1 MPPNP
6 SQALPATPSPET
18 AKPALLVVEDSQTL
32 SNIIQQRLSPDFQ
45 VKAAM
50 NGEDALR
57 LLKEGHGF
65 AAVLLDLVLPRVD
78 GFEVMRRLRDRGD
91 TTPILVIT
99 ARPRQTI
106 EKETLALGATGI
118 YIKPLDFASI
128 TEDLKRIIVKQKR
141 GRSGELVVNE
151 ATGKNYPLRR
161 STKCCFI
168 CGFEKVRIFTP
179 VAEGFKEDWSKGAF
193 PVYQS
198 KPPYENW
205 DFLKTLI
212 MVCPYCF
219 FSSADAADFAE
230 RADSVYPFSEES
242 KKILARNISV
252 RKRLVP
258 EALDVDPRFD
268 EANRTKEQVI
278 DTLVLADKCCN
289 GLILAGKAGSYAMAG
304 IYSTLLGALHHPFG
318 EKYYREAFNHFENQL
333 KDKNTP
339 RAVLVKTYYFC
350 IVLHMLLGRTAM
362 GRDIMRK
369 VEQMYADRKL
379 EDVGEEERDWL
390 MRINHVWKNG
400 VETGS
405 GRDIV

>member
-1 MPPNP
+1 
-6 SQALPATPSPET
+6 
-18 AKPALLVVEDSQTL
+18 
-32 SNIIQQRLSPDFQ
+32 
-45 VKAAM
+45 M
-50 NGEDALR
+50 NGEEALR
-57 LLKEGHGF
+57 MLKEGHGF
-65 AAVLLDLVLPRVD
+65 SAILLDLVLPRVD

-91 TTPILVIT
+91 ATPVLIIT

-106 EKETLALGATGI
+106 EKEAMSLGAAGI
-118 YIKPLDFASI
+118 YIKPLDFTSI
-128 TEDLKRIIVKQKR
+128 NEELKRIIVKQKR
-141 GRSGELVVNE
+141 SRSGELVVNE
-151 ATGKNYPLRR
+151 ATGKNFPLRR

-168 CGFEKVRIFTP
+168 CGYEKVQIFSP
-179 VAEGFKEDWSKGAF
+179 VAEGFKEDWSKGAY
-193 PVYQS
+193 PVYQA

-212 MVCPYCF
+212 LVCPYCF
-219 FSSADAADFAE
+219 FASADAADFAD

-258 EALDVDPRFD
+258 EALDVDARFD
-268 EANRTKEQVI
+268 EANRSKEQVI
-278 DTLVLADKCCN
+278 DALVLADKCCN
-289 GLILAGKAGSYAMAG
+289 GLILAGKVGAYAMAG
-304 IYSTLLGALHHPFG
+304 MYSTLLGALHHPFG

-379 EDVGEEERDWL
+379 EEVGEEERDWL

-400 VETGS
+400 VDTGA
-405 GRDIV
+405 GRDIH